1 MSIKDWM
8 RGRRPDDQEPS
19 MDETSE
25 GRTERVDQDSGEI
38 IEEEV
43 RRTTRRIP
51 RADAAA
57 AATEAEPETVSGERT
72 IPSVNRERSVQSRIS
87 NALAIGAILLLGGGF
102 LFWYY
107 STSFQK
113 ARDAEQAQKKATEAR
128 ASGEMKLPPL
138 GRVDPP
144 VREVTVGAV
153 TPVAA
158 GDILGAP
165 PPPPPQAVQA
175 GLGGQPTAA
184 GQPQQKT
191 PEQLAMERKLGI
203 PVLYRSGYGGGAG
216 APAAAPATANA
227 SPALP
232 PGIASM
238 LGGLTGGGQG
248 AGGGGAAEGPSS
260 GLGNNLKP
268 TPTPAVSAQVVPTRR
283 FLLPKGAFVDCTLE
297 TAIDSTFDGM
307 VTCIGASDVYSS
319 DGKVVLIER
328 GTKYIGEKR
337 GEVKQ
342 GQGRVFVLWS
352 EARTP
357 TGVVVHLNSPGTD
370 ELGRTGLP
378 GWVDTHFWDRFGAAI
393 LISVIDGGLQA
404 LASSQQNSGGTSIQL
419 NPTGTQNVMTE
430 VLKSTIN
437 IPPTV
442 IKNQG
447 DRIQVLVAR
456 DVDFRPVYALRT
468 SSTQ

>member
-8 RGRRPDDQEPS
+8 RGRKPEAQEPP
-19 MDETSE
+19 MEGHSE
-25 GRTERVDQDSGEI
+25 EHSEHVDAESGEI
-38 IEEEV
+38 VEEEV
-43 RRTTRRIP
+43 RRTTRRRIH
-51 RADAAA
+51 RSEGQQAAP
-57 AATEAEPETVSGERT
+57 EAEADTVAGERT

-107 STSFQK
+107 STSFSK
-113 ARDAEQAQKKATEAR
+113 ARDAEAAQKKATEAR

-138 GRVDPP
+138 GRVEPP
-144 VREVTVGAV
+144 TREVTVGAA

-158 GDILGAP
+158 GDILGGA

-175 GLGGQPTAA
+175 GQPGTAGGP
-184 GQPQQKT
+184 PQKT
-191 PEQLAMERKLGI
+191 PEQLEMERKLGI
-203 PVLYRSGYGGGAG
+203 PVLYRAGLGGGAG
-216 APAAAPATANA
+216 APATAGA
-227 SPALP
+227 SPAAAPSLP
-232 PGIASM
+232 PNIASM
-238 LGGLTGGGQG
+238 LGGLGGNAGQGGGGGQE
-248 AGGGGAAEGPSS
+248 APTS
-260 GLGNNLKP
+260 GLGSNMKP
-268 TPTPAVSAQVVPTRR
+268 TPTPAVAAQVVPTRR
-283 FLLPKGAFVDCTLE
+283 YLLPKGAFVDCTLE

-307 VTCIGASDVYSS
+307 TTCIGASDIYSS
-319 DGKVVLIER
+319 DGKVVLLER

-342 GQGRVFVLWS
+342 GQGRVFVLWA

-378 GWVDTHFWDRFGAAI
+378 GWVDTHFWERFGAAI

-404 LASSQQNSGGTSIQL
+404 LAQSQSDSGGTSIQL
-419 NPTGTQNVMTE
+419 NTTGTQNVMTE
-430 VLKSTIN
+430 VLRSTIN

-468 SSTQ
+468 SSTQQ